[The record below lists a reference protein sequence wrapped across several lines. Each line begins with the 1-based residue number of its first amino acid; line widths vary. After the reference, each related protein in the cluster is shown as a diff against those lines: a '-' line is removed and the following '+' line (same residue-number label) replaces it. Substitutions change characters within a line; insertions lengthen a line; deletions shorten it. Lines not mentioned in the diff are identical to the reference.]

1 MSQPPFDPNLVVPPQ
16 SNDLCSIIDP
26 AARHPLVGHLQ
37 QQQQQLLLAGQDQ
50 LQQKRL
56 QRLAETI
63 AGVTD
68 PAQRILFIQQQLAQQ
83 MALLQQKLTE
93 VTQLLAARQPQQ
105 GLQSD
110 KHNG

>member
-16 SNDLCSIIDP
+16 SNDLSSIIDP

-56 QRLAETI
+56 QRLAETM
-63 AGVTD
+63 AGMTD
-68 PAQRILFIQQQLAQQ
+68 PAQRIVFIQQQLAQQ

-93 VTQLLAARQPQQ
+93 VTQLLAANRPQSSGQP
-105 GLQSD
+105 D
-110 KHNG
+110 NPYE

>member
-1 MSQPPFDPNLVVPPQ
+1 MSQPPFDPKLVVPPQ
-16 SNDLCSIIDP
+16 SNDLSLITDP
-26 AARHPLVGHLQ
+26 AAGHSQVFHLQ

-63 AGVTD
+63 ADVTD

-110 KHNG
+110 RHDG